1 MRERPDF
8 AIVERG
14 LPGEISQRQFAVG
27 DAMQLVRQTGRGERP
42 LQEHEGGVRVFRDEN
57 IGWPSHG
64 PGQYASKMQTVKR
77 NLANLQLANLLC
89 RGPQP
94 GSIVG
99 YNADGFF
106 WSGAGD
112 E

>member
-1 MRERPDF
+1 
-8 AIVERG
+8 
-14 LPGEISQRQFAVG
+14 
-27 DAMQLVRQTGRGERP
+27 
-42 LQEHEGGVRVFRDEN
+42 
-57 IGWPSHG
+57 
-64 PGQYASKMQTVKR
+64 MQTVKR